1 MRRTK
6 MPFETYVVCSVI
18 VLVVIASWNEKKER
32 E

>member
-1 MRRTK
+1 MRRRE
-6 MPFETYVVCSVI
+6 MPFETYVVGCVI